1 MRSEQKHLT
10 WRSGAYW
17 RNIARALGCTILLG
31 IGIFGVA
38 LIMLLV
44 QAAERPLHPPPKPL
58 ERLPS
63 DYGIQDYQA
72 VTFTTS
78 DGVRLSGWYIPPQNG
93 AVIIFAH
100 GYAGNRTYFLPQ
112 AALLVEQGFG
122 ALLFDFRGHGTSQ
135 ATTVTIGDHER
146 RDVIAALD
154 FVSAQSGVDPDRI
167 GVVAHSMGAATV
179 IQVAAEDERL
189 RALVLIAPFP
199 TLEAVITD
207 GFHVPGIIRDA
218 VAAYLAW
225 REDVQID
232 DVRPVDDLCAISPRP
247 VLLIFGDQDD
257 VAPPGSQE
265 IMFAA
270 ACAGTETWLVAGANH
285 DDVMEIEPIAYPTR
299 LVGFFTKFILVTN

>member
-1 MRSEQKHLT
+1 MSSEQIRPT

-17 RNIARALGCTILLG
+17 RNIARALGCTVLLG
-31 IGIFGVA
+31 MAALGITLV
-38 LIMLLV
+38 ILLV

-58 ERLPS
+58 TRFPA
-63 DYGIQDYQA
+63 DYGIQDYQD
-72 VTFTTS
+72 VTFTAS
-78 DGVRLSGWYIPPQNG
+78 DGVTLSGWYIPPQND
-93 AVIIFAH
+93 AAIIFAH
-100 GYAGNRTYFLPQ
+100 GYAGNRTYFLPE

-122 ALLFDFRGHGTSQ
+122 ALLFDFRGHGTSE
-135 ATTVTIGDHER
+135 AVTVTIGDHER

-154 FVSAQSGVDPDRI
+154 FVSAQPGVDSDRI

-179 IQVAAEDERL
+179 IQVAAKDERL

-199 TLEAVITD
+199 TLEAVIAD

-232 DVRPVDDLCAISPRP
+232 DVRPVDDLCSISPRP

-257 VAPPGSQE
+257 VAPPGSQAV
-265 IMFAA
+265 MFAA
-270 ACAGTETWLVAGANH
+270 ACAGTETWLVAGASH
-285 DDVMEIEPIAYPTR
+285 DNVMDIEPVTYTTHLIR
-299 LVGFFTKFILVTN
+299 FFTFFMLAAN